1 MKITLKKQ
9 VISYKESTKFLGM
22 TLDSRLNWE
31 EHVDRVRAK
40 AKIALNT
47 IKVVAGSRQKR
58 RRGHKHCI
66 VQYSDLRWIM
76 VANCTVYPPHGD

>member
-1 MKITLKKQ
+1 MVFKKRRKRNNEPIEITLRNK
-9 VISYKESTKFLGM
+9 IITNKENTQFLGM

-58 RRGHKHCI
+58 RRGRKH
-66 VQYSDLRWIM
+66 
-76 VANCTVYPPHGD
+76 

>member
-1 MKITLKKQ
+1 MVFKKRRKRNNEPIEITLRNK
-9 VISYKESTKFLGM
+9 IIPNKENTQFLGM
-22 TLDSRLNWE
+22 TLDSRLKWE

-58 RRGHKHCI
+58 RRGRK
-66 VQYSDLRWIM
+66 
-76 VANCTVYPPHGD
+76 N